1 MGSELNRTPARAP
14 DVRRLAA
21 GALAGVLDGGRSLDR
36 VLASLRLE
44 GRSRAAVMDY
54 SNSVLRHLGLLDF
67 VLTRLLERPLRDPE
81 LRHLLYIGL
90 YELLSETTPAYAA
103 VNETVAAAPTRA
115 RPLVNAVLRNFQ
127 RRREA
132 LLADAQTD
140 PVARWNHPAWWIARL
155 KAEYPQDWQ
164 AILEASN
171 AHPPMTLR
179 VNRRRTTLEDYQRRL
194 AAAGM
199 TAVQTGECAL
209 TLERPVPVSELPGF
223 AEGLVSVQDLGAQ
236 YAAGLLDG
244 GDRMRVLDACA
255 APGGKTTHL
264 LERHDLGLTALDL
277 NPQRLDRVRDNL
289 ARLDLAAQVL
299 TGDAGRPAQWWDGRP
314 YDRILLDAPCTASG
328 IVRRHPDVVW
338 LRRPGDVAKLATQ
351 QAKLLDALW
360 PLLARTGRLLYA
372 VCSIFPEEG
381 RQQSSSF
388 VERHPD
394 ARIVPL
400 RQGEPG
406 GWQLLP
412 RSAQTAPMEF
422 DYSKQPVFQDGFFYA
437 LLEKV

>member
-1 MGSELNRTPARAP
+1 M
-14 DVRRLAA
+14 RRLAA

-244 GDRMRVLDACA
+244 GDRMLVLDACA

-328 IVRRHPDVVW
+328 VVRRHPDARW
-338 LRRPGDVAKLATQ
+338 LKRAADTTALARRQGE
-351 QAKLLDALW
+351 LLEALW
-360 PLLARTGRLLYA
+360 PLLRPGGKLLYA
-372 VCSIFPEEG
+372 TCSLFRAEN
-381 RQQSSSF
+381 RDVVTAF
-388 VERHPD
+388 LDRHPE
-394 ARIVPL
+394 AAEEPL
-400 RQGEPG
+400 MLPSASLG
-406 GWQLLP
+406 QLLP
-412 RSAQTAPMEF
+412 DSHH
-422 DYSKQPVFQDGFFYA
+422 DGFFYA
-437 LLEKV
+437 RLVKT

>member
-328 IVRRHPDVVW
+328 VVRRHPDARW
-338 LRRPGDVAKLATQ
+338 LKRAADTTALARRQGE
-351 QAKLLDALW
+351 LLEALW
-360 PLLARTGRLLYA
+360 PLLRPGGKLLYA
-372 VCSIFPEEG
+372 TCSLFRAEN
-381 RQQSSSF
+381 RDVVTAF
-388 VERHPD
+388 LDRHPE
-394 ARIVPL
+394 AAEEPL
-400 RQGEPG
+400 MLPSASLG
-406 GWQLLP
+406 QLLP
-412 RSAQTAPMEF
+412 DSHH
-422 DYSKQPVFQDGFFYA
+422 DGFFYA
-437 LLEKV
+437 RLVKT